1 MFTTPALSG
10 STKNN
15 QINVVMK
22 GFVKVVICL
31 LFSLPLAAQMK
42 IYPTHWWV
50 GMKDPSVQ
58 LMVHQKDIG
67 QSTITMAPYSG
78 VKMVKAYVPE
88 NKNYVFIDLTV
99 APGTKPGKLKFT
111 ARQGNSSSSFS
122 FELRQRDPS
131 NGKTRVKGVT
141 SSDLVYLIM
150 PDRFSN
156 GDTSN
161 DVVSTMRETMHDR
174 NNPFSRHGGDLK
186 GVENK
191 LDYLKDL
198 GITAVWLTPIVENDM
213 PLMNEW
219 GNNVAGYHG
228 YWFTDHYTV
237 DPRFGGDAAYKSMI
251 NTAHAKGLKV
261 IQDAVYNHVGS
272 HHWSVLDKPMN
283 DWLNNWPSYQ
293 GSNHKEEVFFDP
305 YVSKVDKD
313 IMVGGWFV
321 PHLPDLNLRNPWL
334 AKYLIQNAIWTT
346 EEFGIDGWRVDT
358 YKYCDEQFMNNVN
371 AALEREFPSITIFGE
386 SWCNTPLG
394 SAYFV
399 KNNLDVPFK
408 HNLQGV
414 TDFPVAYGMKDAALQ
429 PNGTTRIYELLSQDA
444 LYKDPMRNCIFLENH
459 DMDRIL
465 SVLGDDVDKL
475 KIANGLLLTLRGIP
489 QVYYGTEV
497 LMKNFKQ
504 PNDAQV
510 RKDFPGGWEGDR
522 ENKFVAA
529 GRTEKEN
536 DFFNYFRML
545 ARYRQTSP
553 AIGKG
558 KLLQYQPQD
567 NVYVYFRYNDQQR
580 IMCVVNS
587 DDKAKELN
595 MARFSQGLSGR
606 KAGKDVVSGKQ
617 VDVSGTLSVPAK
629 TFMLIELK

>member
-1 MFTTPALSG
+1 MMKLILKAL
-10 STKNN
+10 
-15 QINVVMK
+15 V
-22 GFVKVVICL
+22 FL
-31 LFSLPLAAQMK
+31 LYSLPLYAQMN

-50 GMKDPSVQ
+50 GMKEPSLQ
-58 LMVHQKDIG
+58 LMIHQKDIG
-67 QSTITMAPYSG
+67 NAKISLASYPGIRL
-78 VKMVKAYVPE
+78 VKTHVPE
-88 NKNYVFIDLTV
+88 NKNYVFIDLIISPT
-99 APGTKPGKLKFT
+99 AKPGKLKIT
-111 ARQGNSSSSFS
+111 TKHSGTNSEFQ
-122 FELRQRDPS
+122 FELKERS
-131 NGKTRVKGVT
+131 KANGTTRVKGV
-141 SSDLVYLIM
+141 SSADLVYLIM

-156 GDTSN
+156 GDPSN
-161 DVVSTMRETMHDR
+161 DVVNTLREQLHDR

-198 GITAVWLTPIVENDM
+198 GITTVWLTPILENDM
-213 PLMNEW
+213 PLMSEW
-219 GNNVAGYHG
+219 GNQVAGYHG
-228 YWFTDHYTV
+228 YWFTDHYKV
-237 DPRFGGDAAYKSMI
+237 DPRFGGEAAYKSMI
-251 NTAHAKGLKV
+251 NAAHAKGMKV

-272 HHWSVLDKPMN
+272 HHWFILDKPMN

-305 YVSKVDKD
+305 YVTGTDKD

-334 AKYLIQNAIWTT
+334 AKYLIQHAIWTT

-371 AALEREFPSITIFGE
+371 AALEREFPALTIFGE

-399 KNNLDVPFK
+399 RNNLDVPFK

-429 PNGTTRIYELLSQDA
+429 PSGATRIYELLAQDL

-459 DMDRIL
+459 DMDRIF
-465 SVLGDDVDKL
+465 SVLGEDIDKL
-475 KIANGLLLTLRGIP
+475 KIASGLLLTLRGIP

-510 RKDFPGGWEGDR
+510 RKDFPGGWEGDPTD
-522 ENKFVAA
+522 KFTTA
-529 GRTEKEN
+529 GRTEQEN
-536 DFFNYFRML
+536 DFFNYFRTL
-545 ARYRQTSP
+545 ARYRQNCP
-553 AIGKG
+553 ALTAG

-567 NVYVYFRYNDQQR
+567 NMYVYFRHNGQQR
-580 IMCVVNS
+580 VMCVVNA
-587 DDKAKELN
+587 DDKPKDLP
-595 MARFSQGLSGR
+595 MSRFAEGLAG
-606 KAGKDVVSGKQ
+606 KTKGKDVVSGASLALTDKL
-617 VDVSGTLSVPAK
+617 TVPGK
-629 TFMLIELK
+629 TFMLIEL